1 MRTRGQAGSLL
12 TGQAG
17 LSPNKEGVVKP
28 KAKKNKP
35 DPDFL
40 DLFIHR
46 MNMKESQGID
56 HPRTKVTGEMV
67 TADSQFDTTPSR
79 SFPERGEWE
88 IQKEQWRELQEG
100 LPKEVIKDWDYEQK
114 IDRHI
119 DLELFRALEKVYV
132 PKKEAPPLRELSN
145 LFRAKEPELRRSVD
159 AQKRMISL
167 AEKAWREALADL
179 DLVKASHSDP
189 VEPTVENGFRKGK
202 NWLLVFGSKEVTP
215 RPRSCQTLEDIQ
227 YLLRNPDALFHP
239 LQLPAGD
246 VQTLIATNAQ
256 IRELLLEGSASVS
269 DLRGKDQYSVD
280 NAANIYKKFQ
290 EFQNELKQELT
301 VASLERREEL
311 EFKLKE
317 TKELA
322 NKLEEE
328 QSQKAKLAR
337 NANKRIDYLIEK
349 KIRPYHQNLARYL
362 RKTIKREKNCLIY
375 KTDPGQPVVWEF

>member
-1 MRTRGQAGSLL
+1 M
-12 TGQAG
+12 
-17 LSPNKEGVVKP
+17 KP
-28 KAKKNKP
+28 KAKKTKP

-46 MNMKESQGID
+46 MNMRESQGID
-56 HPRTKVTGEMV
+56 SPRTKVTGEMV

-79 SFPERGEWE
+79 SFPEREEWE
-88 IQKEQWRELQEG
+88 KEREQWRELQGE
-100 LPKEVIKDWDYEQK
+100 LLEQDIEDWDYEQK

-132 PKKEAPPLRELSN
+132 PKNEAPPLRELSN

-179 DLVKASHSDP
+179 DLVKASHSAP
-189 VEPTVENGFRKGK
+189 VEPTAENVFRKGK
-202 NWLLVFGSKEVTP
+202 NWLLVFRSKEVTP
-215 RPRSCQTLEDIQ
+215 RPRSCQTIEDIH

-239 LQLPAGD
+239 SQVSAGGKQLP
-246 VQTLIATNAQ
+246 TETTEQ
-256 IRELLLEGSASVS
+256 IRELLLEGRATTS
-269 DLRGKDQYSVD
+269 DLRGKDRYSQVTVIDGVQTD
-280 NAANIYKKFQ
+280 NAANIHKAFQ
-290 EFQNELKQELT
+290 EFQSQIQEESIN
-301 VASLERREEL
+301 ASLERREEL
-311 EFKLKE
+311 ESALKE
-317 TKELA
+317 TRELA

-337 NANKRIDYLIEK
+337 NAKKRIDYLIEK
-349 KIRPYHQNLARYL
+349 KIRPYHQDLARYL